1 MKILK
6 AKTSVFLN
14 GRIIEPGDK
23 FSCPDDLADKFI
35 ESKTAI
41 LFVEKKS
48 RGFST
53 GGKKEE
59 ANEGA
64 SS

>member
-6 AKTSVFLN
+6 AKVPVFLN
-14 GRIIEPGDK
+14 GRIIEPGNK

-48 RGFST
+48 RGSST